1 MIEVEEC
8 QFDSEYSDYSDHEE
22 EKKPS
27 LAMQAACIPVAGTWA
42 CFAYGLLC
50 LTPPVADDEEQL
62 YCCESY
68 ALRKKIKKKKK
79 KKISQKANGFKH
91 RTSIREVPMQ
101 KITCSVDN
109 CAPPQYSSIRLTHK
123 EFAPS
128 LSTANSDETGYFSPA
143 RSPVYSDA
151 SRSSIPTF
159 ESEYAEV
166 KDAVDGVDSLLK
178 PPSNPPP
185 PPPYRITDNYS
196 NSSEPIY
203 SKPVKYL
210 KKSSMEE
217 LEEQCIYADC
227 EEALDPII
235 KVYTSPHSTQIK
247 SGTLTTPHQRKPP
260 PLPPHIAYT
269 LPRFSGYKSR
279 EKLDM
284 IDKWFDYR
292 LNDPDES
299 DSAIALDFQMSNS
312 IENSYNDDEFLE
324 ELHRLRT
331 I

>member
-1 MIEVEEC
+1 
-8 QFDSEYSDYSDHEE
+8 
-22 EKKPS
+22 
-27 LAMQAACIPVAGTWA
+27 MQAACIPVAGTWA
-42 CFAYGLLC
+42 CLAYGLLC

-79 KKISQKANGFKH
+79 KKKIKENPK
-91 RTSIREVPMQ
+91 RYIPRNSIKEAPMQ
-101 KITCSVDN
+101 KITCSVDH
-109 CAPPQYSSIRLTHK
+109 CAPPQYSSMRLTHK

-166 KDAVDGVDSLLK
+166 KDAVDGDNSLLR
-178 PPSNPPP
+178 PPTTPPP
-185 PPPYRITDNYS
+185 PPPYRIVGGLNGC
-196 NSSEPIY
+196 SEPIY

-210 KKSSMEE
+210 KKSNMEE
-217 LEEQCIYADC
+217 LAEQCIYADC
-227 EEALDPII
+227 DEALDPTI
-235 KVYTSPHSTQIK
+235 KAYPTPPSTQIK
-247 SGTLTTPHQRKPP
+247 SGTLTTPHERKPP

-269 LPRFSGYKSR
+269 LPRFAGHKSR

-312 IENSYNDDEFLE
+312 IENSYNDEEFLE
-324 ELHRLRT
+324 ELNRLRT